1 MMKNHEE
8 WKAIVKIDS
17 LANITWWTE
26 ERKSC
31 KDSSWMAED
40 VRIAKKQ
47 RRDMMKNHEEWKAIV
62 KIDSLANI
70 TWWTEER
77 KSYNNISQIEEDIL
91 E

>member
-1 MMKNHEE
+1 
-8 WKAIVKIDS
+8 
-17 LANITWWTE
+17 
-26 ERKSC
+26 
-31 KDSSWMAED
+31 MAED